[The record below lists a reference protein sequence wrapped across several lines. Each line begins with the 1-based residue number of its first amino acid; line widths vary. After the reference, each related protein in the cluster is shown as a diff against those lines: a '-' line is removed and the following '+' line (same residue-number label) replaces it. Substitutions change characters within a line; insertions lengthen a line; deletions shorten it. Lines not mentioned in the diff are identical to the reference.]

1 MTLSF
6 EQFGALQMFC
16 KNDFMLLLGY
26 AGAGKTSSLNTILT
40 MCDDNGLTYTLFSPT
55 GSASLRM
62 TEATNRPASTI
73 HRPYYREQKF
83 DTDVIVVDEYSM
95 VDVEVCNMLISMIE
109 NPNAKIIF
117 ATTTKIIEEDAPKD
131 WERRNQEIELYNKK
145 AKELMLK
152 LGVEINDLFAITNK
166 FDKTHYADWTHP
178 NEKGAEILAQAI
190 VEKII

>member
-1 MTLSF
+1 MKNVYLIGDSIRFGSKNSPGYEVFVKVKLKDIVNVYSPNENCRFVQYTLRGLAEWIWEIDTNSIDIIHW
-6 EQFGALQMFC
+6 
-16 KNDFMLLLGY
+16 N
-26 AGAGKTSSLNTILT
+26 
-40 MCDDNGLTYTLFSPT
+40 NGLWDVLRLDGDAPLTPIDVYLSMLERTYNK
-55 GSASLRM
+55 LR
-62 TEATNRPASTI
+62 I
-73 HRPYYREQKF
+73 YF
-83 DTDVIVVDEYSM
+83 
-95 VDVEVCNMLISMIE
+95 
-109 NPNAKIIF
+109 PNAKIIF
-117 ATTTKIIEEDAPKD
+117 ATTTKIIEEDAPKN